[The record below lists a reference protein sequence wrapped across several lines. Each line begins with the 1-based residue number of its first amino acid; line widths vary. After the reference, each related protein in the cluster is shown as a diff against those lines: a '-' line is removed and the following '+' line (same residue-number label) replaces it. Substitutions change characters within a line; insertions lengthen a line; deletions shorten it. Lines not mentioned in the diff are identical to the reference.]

1 MVRGPAFCDEPATD
15 AEPQTREAL
24 ETAMNAVLA
33 TKATEHWVEVLEAV
47 GVPCGSVYNYAEMFD
62 DPQVR
67 HRGLV
72 QYASDPELGE
82 VPHIRTPV
90 KIGGACGC
98 GPSPRSS
105 ASTTSR
111 SRPARPRPGGMK
123 DLRAKRVL

>member
-1 MVRGPAFCDEPATD
+1 MVRGPAFCDQPATD
-15 AEPQTREAL
+15 AEPQNRGAL

-47 GVPCGSVYNYAEMFD
+47 GVPCGPVYNYAEMFD

-111 SRPARPRPGGMK
+111 SSAGSASARRNE